1 MDYTDRVAVITG
13 AGGGLGREH
22 ALLLASL
29 GAAVV
34 VNDAGGDVHGA
45 GSAAGAAQAVVDEIA
60 AAGGVAVADDHSVAD
75 PEGAAAIV
83 ERAVSEFGR
92 VDVVVNN
99 AGILRD
105 KSFAN
110 LTWPDLDAVIDVH
123 LKGAFLVT
131 RPAFLHMKEQ
141 GYGRVVL
148 TSSGSG
154 ILGNFGQSNYGAA
167 KMGLVG
173 MMNVL
178 KLEGARYGI
187 NVNAVAPIAAT
198 RMTAD
203 LLGDSAS
210 RFPPSQVAPAVAFLG
225 SEACTLHRRGLV
237 GRWRVGEP
245 FLHRAHP
252 GVVQA
257 PGPGSDHRR
266 RSRRQPRPHPRRVG
280 IRRAVLVGR
289 RVRQAGGALQW
300 LTTGHR
306 STTPKAR

>member
-1 MDYTDRVAVITG
+1 VLVDYTDRVAVVTG

-34 VNDAGGDVHGA
+34 VNDVGGDVHGA
-45 GSAAGAAQAVVDEIA
+45 GSAAVAAQAVVDEIA
-60 AAGGVAVADDHSVAD
+60 ASGGAAVADHHSVAD
-75 PEGAAAIV
+75 PEAAAAIV

-92 VDVVVNN
+92 VDVVVSN

-123 LKGAFLVT
+123 LRGAFLVT

-141 GYGRVVL
+141 GYGRIVL

-187 NVNAVAPIAAT
+187 HVNAVAPIAAT
-198 RMTAD
+198 RMTVD
-203 LLGDSAS
+203 LLGDSVN
-210 RFPPSQVAPAVAFLG
+210 RFHPSQVAPAVAFLG
-225 SEACTLHRRGLV
+225 SEACTLTGEVWSVGGGSVSRFFTGLTPGWFKHPAQ
-237 GRWRVGEP
+237 GRVTVDDIVANVDAIRAEP
-245 FLHRAHP
+245 GYTVPFSSADEFVKLE
-252 GVVQA
+252 
-257 PGPGSDHRR
+257 
-266 RSRRQPRPHPRRVG
+266 
-280 IRRAVLVGR
+280 
-289 RVRQAGGALQW
+289 ALFS
-300 LTTGHR
+300 G
-306 STTPKAR
+306 

>member
-1 MDYTDRVAVITG
+1 VTERLLVDYTDRVAVITG

-75 PEGAAAIV
+75 PEGASAIV

-225 SEACTLHRRGLV
+225 SEACTFTGEVWSVGGGSVSRFFTGLTPGWFKHPDRGPISVDEVVANLDLIRAESGYAV
-237 GRWRVGEP
+237 P
-245 FLHRAHP
+245 FSSADEFVKLEA
-252 GVVQA
+252 
-257 PGPGSDHRR
+257 
-266 RSRRQPRPHPRRVG
+266 
-280 IRRAVLVGR
+280 LF
-289 RVRQAGGALQW
+289 GG
-300 LTTGHR
+300 
-306 STTPKAR
+306 

>member
-1 MDYTDRVAVITG
+1 LLVDYTDRVAVVTG

-34 VNDAGGDVHGA
+34 VNDIGGDVHGA
-45 GSAAGAAQAVVDEIA
+45 GSAPGAAQVVADEIA

-75 PEGAAAIV
+75 PEAAAAIV

-92 VDVVVNN
+92 IDVVVNN

-131 RPAFLHMKEQ
+131 RPAFVHMKEQ

-154 ILGNFGQSNYGAA
+154 ILGNFGQTNYGAA
-167 KMGLVG
+167 KMGLIG

-198 RMTAD
+198 RMTVD

-210 RFPPSQVAPAVAFLG
+210 LFHPSQVSPAVAFLG
-225 SEACTLHRRGLV
+225 SEACTFTGEVWSVGGGSVSRFFTGLTPGWFKHPSHGQV
-237 GRWRVGEP
+237 TVDEVVANVDAIRAESGYLVP
-245 FLHRAHP
+245 FSSADEFAKLE
-252 GVVQA
+252 
-257 PGPGSDHRR
+257 
-266 RSRRQPRPHPRRVG
+266 
-280 IRRAVLVGR
+280 
-289 RVRQAGGALQW
+289 ALFS
-300 LTTGHR
+300 G
-306 STTPKAR
+306 

>member
-1 MDYTDRVAVITG
+1 M
-13 AGGGLGREH
+13 
-22 ALLLASL
+22 
-29 GAAVV
+29 
-34 VNDAGGDVHGA
+34 
-45 GSAAGAAQAVVDEIA
+45 
-60 AAGGVAVADDHSVAD
+60 
-75 PEGAAAIV
+75 
-83 ERAVSEFGR
+83 
-92 VDVVVNN
+92 
-99 AGILRD
+99 
-105 KSFAN
+105 
-110 LTWPDLDAVIDVH
+110 H

-225 SEACTLHRRGLV
+225 SEACTFTGEVWSVGGGSVSRFFTGLTPGWFKHPDRGPITVDEVVANLDLIRAESGYAV
-237 GRWRVGEP
+237 P
-245 FLHRAHP
+245 FSSADEFVKLE
-252 GVVQA
+252 
-257 PGPGSDHRR
+257 
-266 RSRRQPRPHPRRVG
+266 
-280 IRRAVLVGR
+280 
-289 RVRQAGGALQW
+289 ALFS
-300 LTTGHR
+300 G
-306 STTPKAR
+306 